1 MSTSTYKV
9 TGMTCN
15 GCAGK
20 VKTRIGAVA
29 GVSAIDVD
37 LATGHVKVTS
47 EGQIDDVTIV
57 EAVEEVGYEAV
68 LV

>member
-20 VKTRIGAVA
+20 VKTQIGNVA
-29 GVSAIDVD
+29 GVSGIDVD
-37 LATGHVKVTS
+37 LATGHVTVTS
-47 EGQIDDVTIV
+47 AGQIDDVRVV
-57 EAVEEVGYEAV
+57 EAVEEIGYEAV

>member
-20 VKTRIGAVA
+20 VKTQIGNVA
-29 GVSAIDVD
+29 GVGDIDVD
-37 LATGHVKVTS
+37 LATGHVTVTS
-47 EGQIDDVTIV
+47 EGQIDDVRVV
-57 EAVEEVGYEAV
+57 EAVEEIGYEAV